1 MITMKQTLGQNQEGI
16 VWVKVLMMESI
27 FDEIIGLIKNDRSV
41 QIGEQSKS
49 FRSRLVTYPAP
60 KSPQKLPKT
69 YSIET
74 YVEHKARLILIEKW
88 QLTIED
94 TESDDGIS
102 CQSNPGL
109 SLTLFLQA
117 LKSTLHFSAVT
128 SLKSQKL
135 GISIKTR
142 EWSGSSD
149 MYQNEFQFD
158 SEEKKLPTVH
168 LSCGKRLHINL
179 CTIRRRVIHSLLAQL
194 TSPPTHK
201 KKLTNDELA
210 SISLDSGFLS
220 DSKDD
225 LDSNDAIF
233 SPPSKQLKF
242 NDKPSVRTL
251 LTSPVGN
258 SKLCSDMLTLKH
270 ALANRTT
277 VKVHSRYYLSSITIH
292 ISNNSTQ
299 LLTPFIG

>member
-1 MITMKQTLGQNQEGI
+1 
-16 VWVKVLMMESI
+16 
-27 FDEIIGLIKNDRSV
+27 
-41 QIGEQSKS
+41 
-49 FRSRLVTYPAP
+49 
-60 KSPQKLPKT
+60 
-69 YSIET
+69 
-74 YVEHKARLILIEKW
+74 
-88 QLTIED
+88 
-94 TESDDGIS
+94 
-102 CQSNPGL
+102 
-109 SLTLFLQA
+109 
-117 LKSTLHFSAVT
+117 
-128 SLKSQKL
+128 
-135 GISIKTR
+135 
-142 EWSGSSD
+142 
-149 MYQNEFQFD
+149 MYQNEFQFE

-179 CTIRRRVIHSLLAQL
+179 RTIQRRAIHSLLAQL
-194 TSPPTHK
+194 TSPPTQ
-201 KKLTNDELA
+201 KKLSNDELA

-225 LDSNDAIF
+225 LDSGDVIF

-258 SKLCSDMLTLKH
+258 NSTSQKCSLKN

>member
-1 MITMKQTLGQNQEGI
+1 MIGSKT
-16 VWVKVLMMESI
+16 VLT
-27 FDEIIGLIKNDRSV
+27 
-41 QIGEQSKS
+41 S
-49 FRSRLVTYPAP
+49 F
-60 KSPQKLPKT
+60 
-69 YSIET
+69 
-74 YVEHKARLILIEKW
+74 
-88 QLTIED
+88 
-94 TESDDGIS
+94 
-102 CQSNPGL
+102 
-109 SLTLFLQA
+109 
-117 LKSTLHFSAVT
+117 
-128 SLKSQKL
+128 
-135 GISIKTR
+135 IKTFLFR

-225 LDSNDAIF
+225 LDSNDVIF

-258 SKLCSDMLTLKH
+258 SKLCSVSHAQTCFSQSNDSLSSFPLLPQFDYHSHFQQFDATTH
-270 ALANRTT
+270 ALYWLIMRF
-277 VKVHSRYYLSSITIH
+277 VLS
-292 ISNNSTQ
+292 
-299 LLTPFIG
+299 